1 MTHFRHPWLI
11 AGLAL
16 ALSVGAAQADLPR
29 QSAVPGGVVLIDIP
43 GTAIPGTAQPAVSFE
58 GKRVMVLPKGEGW
71 IAVVGI
77 PLARSP
83 GAAQVEIRQGAAP
96 LTRGFTIEGKAYAT
110 QSLKV
115 APRQVD
121 LAPEDA
127 ERVARESPILR
138 QAMDTFTETPP
149 VTLRLEPPV
158 RGPRSSSFGLRR
170 VFNGQSRNP
179 HSGMDIAAPTGT
191 PVIAPAPGRVVETGD
206 FFFNGNTVIV
216 DHGQGLVTL
225 YCHLS
230 RIDVA
235 PGDVVETGDLL
246 GAVGSTGRSTGPHLH
261 WGVSLN
267 RAYVDPA
274 LFLAGPAP
282 APAAKPPV
290 NPAASKV
297 AP

>member
-1 MTHFRHPWLI
+1 
-11 AGLAL
+11 
-16 ALSVGAAQADLPR
+16 
-29 QSAVPGGVVLIDIP
+29 VVLIDIP
-43 GTAIPGTAQPAVSFE
+43 GTAIRGTAPPAVSFE

-71 IAVVGI
+71 VAVVGI

-149 VTLRLEPPV
+149 ATLRLEPPV

-274 LFLAGPAP
+274 LFLAPP
-282 APAAKPPV
+282 KPS
-290 NPAASKV
+290 AASV
-297 AP
+297 PSPNASPTR

>member
-1 MTHFRHPWLI
+1 MTRFRLPWLI

-16 ALSVGAAQADLPR
+16 ALSVSAAQADLPR
-29 QSAVPGGVVLIDIP
+29 QSAVPGGVVLIDLP
-43 GTAIPGTAQPAVSFE
+43 STAQPTVTFE
-58 GKRVMVLPKGEGW
+58 DKRVLVMPKGAGW
-71 IAVVGI
+71 VAIVGI

-96 LTRGFTIEGKAYAT
+96 MTRGFTIEGKAYAT

>member
-11 AGLAL
+11 VGLAL
-16 ALSVGAAQADLPR
+16 ALSVSAAQADLPR

-43 GTAIPGTAQPAVSFE
+43 GTAIRGTAPPAVSFE

-71 IAVVGI
+71 VAVVGI

-149 VTLRLEPPV
+149 RAARAGTAFELLRAAARVQRPV
-158 RGPRSSSFGLRR
+158 P
-170 VFNGQSRNP
+170 Q
-179 HSGMDIAAPTGT
+179 
-191 PVIAPAPGRVVETGD
+191 
-206 FFFNGNTVIV
+206 
-216 DHGQGLVTL
+216 
-225 YCHLS
+225 
-230 RIDVA
+230 
-235 PGDVVETGDLL
+235 
-246 GAVGSTGRSTGPHLH
+246 
-261 WGVSLN
+261 
-267 RAYVDPA
+267 PA
-274 LFLAGPAP
+274 LRDGHRRTDRHAGDRARAGTRGRDRGFLLQRQHRDRRPRAGLGDALL
-282 APAAKPPV
+282 PPQ
-290 NPAASKV
+290 PHRRGAG
-297 AP
+297 

>member
-1 MTHFRHPWLI
+1 
-11 AGLAL
+11 
-16 ALSVGAAQADLPR
+16 
-29 QSAVPGGVVLIDIP
+29 VLIDLP
-43 GTAIPGTAQPAVSFE
+43 GTAPPTVTFE
-58 GKRVMVLPKGEGW
+58 DKRVMVMPKGAGW
-71 IAVVGI
+71 VAIVGI

-83 GAAQVEIRQGAAP
+83 GAAKVEIRQGAAP

-127 ERVARESPILR
+127 ARVARESPILR
-138 QAMDTFTETPP
+138 KAMDTFTETPP
-149 VTLRLEPPV
+149 ATLRFEQPV
-158 RGPRSSSFGLRR
+158 SGRRSSSFGLRR

-191 PVIAPAPGRVVETGD
+191 PVIAPAPGRVIETGD

-230 RIDVA
+230 RIDVQ

-274 LFLAGPAP
+274 LFLATP
-282 APAAKPPV
+282 KPS
-290 NPAASKV
+290 AAS
-297 AP
+297 APPPSASPKR

>member
-1 MTHFRHPWLI
+1 MTRFRLPWLI

-29 QSAVPGGVVLIDIP
+29 QSAVPGGVVLIDLP
-43 GTAIPGTAQPAVSFE
+43 GTAPPTVTFE
-58 GKRVMVLPKGEGW
+58 DKRVMVMPKGAGW
-71 IAVVGI
+71 VAIVGI

-83 GAAQVEIRQGAAP
+83 GAAKVEIRQGAAP